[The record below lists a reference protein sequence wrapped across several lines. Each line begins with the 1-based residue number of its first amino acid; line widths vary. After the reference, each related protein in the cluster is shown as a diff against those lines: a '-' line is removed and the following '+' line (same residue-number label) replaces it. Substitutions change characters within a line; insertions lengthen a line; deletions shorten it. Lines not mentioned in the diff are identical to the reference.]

1 MSAPHEQE
9 RFLSADLIITDSQ
22 SHRRCPGQQ
31 STSGGMMTSTGST
44 GMRVARPSRVRVLA
58 WGKPSKN
65 DPNDARSVA
74 IAALGRE
81 SLAEVHREDE
91 AAILRMLAK
100 RHRELTAERVRRIE
114 LPYSAWEADVLPLN
128 YTRRRGD
135 CSPAAPSAIRRRP
148 GPTPS

>member
-1 MSAPHEQE
+1 M
-9 RFLSADLIITDSQ
+9 
-22 SHRRCPGQQ
+22 
-31 STSGGMMTSTGST
+31 
-44 GMRVARPSRVRVLA
+44 A

-128 YTRRRGD
+128 YTRER
-135 CSPAAPSAIRRRP
+135 
-148 GPTPS
+148 T